1 MNNYIKPGNTLTF
14 TAPSGGVTS
23 GLGYKIGQLFVV
35 AAITAAEGDEFEGKT
50 DGVYTLPKTTGAAW
64 TEGQLLY
71 WDDTNDKVITTATGN
86 LLIGCA
92 AAAAGS
98 DDTTGTVRL
107 NATVPASAADGV
119 SFSEARVFVS
129 TEQTG
134 TGSAQNVAH
143 GLGATPAAVTVHVT
157 ESDGNAFDVAQGTH
171 TSTNVVVTVTSGV
184 KFTVLA
190 WA

>member
-1 MNNYIKPGNTLTF
+1 MNNFIQPGNVVTL

-35 AAITAAEGDEFEGKT
+35 AAITAAEGAEFEGKT
-50 DGVYTLPKTTGAAW
+50 DGIYTLPKTTGAAW

-71 WDDTNDKVITTATGN
+71 WDDTNDKAITTATGN

-143 GLGATPAAVTVHVT
+143 GLSATPAAVLVTPT
-157 ESDGNAFDVAQGTH
+157 ESDGNAFDIAEGTH

-184 KFTVLA
+184 KFKVLA